1 MIDKYLRYVESCLD
15 KVPASVGIGLILVFC
30 FGAALFLA
38 RLGWKKGMKWSA
50 GLLLLEY
57 LVLLLFLSVLVR
69 SEQAERTYMLTPFW
83 SYPAIQERQPGI
95 LTQVIMN
102 VAAFVPV
109 GFLFGCFCGRAKWW
123 KALLLGGGISI
134 LIEILQFAF
143 KRGMSEF
150 DDLFHNVL
158 GCLMGYGLYVG
169 ASWLMK
175 MVFVVKRDSVRL
187 N

>member
-1 MIDKYLRYVESCLD
+1 MIDKYLRYVGNCLD
-15 KVPASVGIGLILVFC
+15 KVPVGVGIGLILVFC
-30 FGAALFLA
+30 LGTAFFLV
-38 RLGWKKGMKWSA
+38 RQGLRKGLKWSA

-69 SEQAERTYMLTPFW
+69 SEQAERIYMLTPFW

-102 VAAFVPV
+102 VAAFVPI
-109 GFLFGCFCGRAKWW
+109 GFLFGCFYGRAKWW
-123 KALLLGGGISI
+123 KALLLGGGFSI

-150 DDLFHNVL
+150 DDVLHNVL

-169 ASWLMK
+169 ASWLISSLS
-175 MVFVVKRDSVRL
+175 RSIARRC
-187 N
+187 

>member
-1 MIDKYLRYVESCLD
+1 MIDKYLRYVDCCLD
-15 KVPASVGIGLILVFC
+15 EIPTSFGIGLILVFF
-30 FGAALFLA
+30 FGVALFRA
-38 RLGWKKGMKWSA
+38 RLGWKKGMTWSA

-57 LVLLLFLSVLVR
+57 LVLLLFLAVLVR
-69 SEQAERTYMLTPFW
+69 NEQAERTYMLTPFW

-102 VAAFVPV
+102 VVAFIPV
-109 GFLFGCFCGRAKWW
+109 GFLFGCLCGRGKWW
-123 KALLLGGGISI
+123 KALLLGSVISI

-158 GCLMGYGLYVG
+158 GCLIGYGLYVG
-169 ASWLMK
+169 ASWLISNLSRRMA
-175 MVFVVKRDSVRL
+175 RHE
-187 N
+187 